1 MTFKTKYLFALI
13 PLAVALGLIYFF
25 SDIVAYIVL
34 AWVLSMLGAPLM
46 RFFRKSKFLGKTGA
60 AVLTLITFLVI
71 FFIIFWI
78 FIPPLINQAGK
89 LAGSDGEKLAQSL
102 EEPINDWNA
111 WLVNIGLIEPEN
123 IDSLDIKKVP
133 STQDQERIQ
142 TKIISLDSLMAANGD
157 SSKTNITL
165 LIDINDHDPSKL
177 EEEIVDI
184 HAGDNFAERTK
195 RNIAASLD
203 PSRIPK
209 LFRSVV
215 GYLGNFLI
223 ALLSVFFIAF
233 FFLREQGLFGSMISS
248 LVPDQYESK
257 TTTAIE
263 ESSKLLIRYFLGVA
277 TQIIVI
283 TLFVSVVMGILGVK
297 NALLIG
303 FFAAL
308 MNVIPYV
315 GPILGA
321 SFALLITIASYPG
334 IPFYDGM
341 VPLLLKVLIVFAIMQ
356 LLDNFILQPTIYGK
370 SVKAHPLEI
379 FIVVLI
385 GAKLGGIL
393 GMVLAIPLYTVLRV
407 LGKVFFSEFKIV
419 QRITSSI

>member
-1 MTFKTKYLFALI
+1 LTFKTKYLFALI
-13 PLAVALGLIYFF
+13 PIAIVLGLLYFF
-25 SDIVAYIVL
+25 SDIVAYIVV

-46 RFFRKSKFLGKTGA
+46 RFFRRFKLLGKTSS
-60 AVLTLITFLVI
+60 AVLTLLTFLI
-71 FFIIFWI
+71 LFLIIFWI
-78 FIPPLINQAGK
+78 FIPPLINQASK

-102 EEPINDWNA
+102 EEPIQDWNA
-111 WLVNIGLIEPEN
+111 WLINIGLIEEEK
-123 IDSLDIKKVP
+123 IDTIDVTKIQ
-133 STQDQERIQ
+133 STREKDRIQ
-142 TKIISLDSLMAANGD
+142 AKLISLDSLLNANGD
-157 SSKTNITL
+157 TSQTNITL
-165 LIDINDHDPSKL
+165 VIDINDHAQL
-177 EEEIVDI
+177 ESEVRNENLD
-184 HAGDNFAERTK
+184 DESTFAERTK
-195 RNIAASLD
+195 RNIASSLD

-233 FFLREQGLFGSMISS
+233 FFLREQGLFGDMLSS
-248 LVPDQYESK
+248 IVPDKFERK
-257 TTTAIE
+257 TLTAIE

-321 SFALLITIASYPG
+321 SFALIITIASYPG

-341 VPLLLKVLIVFAIMQ
+341 VPLLLKVLIVFGIMQ

-379 FIVVLI
+379 FLVVMI
-385 GAKLGGIL
+385 GAKLGGVL
-393 GMVLAIPLYTVLRV
+393 GMVLAIPIYTVLRV

>member
-1 MTFKTKYLFALI
+1 MIFKTKYIFAF
-13 PLAVALGLIYFF
+13 VALLLVLSLLYFF

-46 RFFRKSKFLGKTGA
+46 RFFRKFLGKTPS
-60 AVLTLITFLVI
+60 AVLTLMTFLII
-71 FFIIFWI
+71 FLLIFWI
-78 FIPPLINQAGK
+78 FIPPLISQAGK

-111 WLVNIGLIEPEN
+111 WLVNIGLIENES
-123 IDSLDIKKVP
+123 IDSLQF
-133 STQDQERIQ
+133 QDTIEEQEQNRIH
-142 TKIISLDSLMAANGD
+142 TRLISLDSLLESNGD
-157 SSKTNITL
+157 TSKTNITL
-165 LIDINDHDPSKL
+165 VIDINDTHANGE
-177 EEEIVDI
+177 EEEIVNPDE
-184 HAGDNFAERTK
+184 GLNFAERTK
-195 RNIAASLD
+195 KNIAASLD

-209 LFRSVV
+209 IFRSVI

-223 ALLSVFFIAF
+223 AFLSVFFIAF
-233 FFLREQGLFGSMISS
+233 FFLREQGLFGNMISS
-248 LVPDQYESK
+248 VVPDKFEYK
-257 TTTAIE
+257 TITAID

-283 TLFVSVVMGILGVK
+283 TLFVAVVMGILGIK

-321 SFALLITIASYPG
+321 SFAMIITIASYPG
-334 IPFYDGM
+334 ISFYDGM
-341 VPLLLKVLIVFAIMQ
+341 VPLLFKVLLVFGIMQ

-393 GMVLAIPLYTVLRV
+393 GMVLAIPMYTVLRV

>member
-1 MTFKTKYLFALI
+1 M
-13 PLAVALGLIYFF
+13 AVALGLIYFF

>member
-1 MTFKTKYLFALI
+1 LTFKTKYLFALV
-13 PLAVALGLIYFF
+13 PLLIVMGLLYFF

-46 RFFRKSKFLGKTGA
+46 RFFRKFLGKTPS
-60 AVLTLITFLVI
+60 AVLTLLTFLII

-78 FIPPLINQAGK
+78 FIPPLINQASK

-102 EEPINDWNA
+102 EEPIQDWNE
-111 WLVNIGLIEPEN
+111 WLVNIGLIEHEVK
-123 IDSLDIKKVP
+123 DTTDHSKT
-133 STQDQERIQ
+133 TQLNEQERIEA
-142 TKIISLDSLMAANGD
+142 KVISLDSLLHAKGD
-157 SSKTNITL
+157 TTQTNITL
-165 LIDINDHDPSKL
+165 VIDVNEPQPVL
-177 EEEIVDI
+177 EEDEFALDE
-184 HAGDNFAERTK
+184 DLSFAERTK
-195 RNIAASLD
+195 KNIASSLD

-233 FFLREQGLFGSMISS
+233 FFLREQGLFGNMISS
-248 LVPDQYESK
+248 VVPDKFERK
-257 TTTAIE
+257 TLTAID

-277 TQIIVI
+277 TQIFVI

-321 SFALLITIASYPG
+321 SFALIITIASYPG
-334 IPFYDGM
+334 ISFYDGM
-341 VPLLLKVLIVFAIMQ
+341 VPLLLKVLVVFAIMQ
-356 LLDNFILQPTIYGK
+356 LLDNFVLQPTIYGK

-393 GMVLAIPLYTVLRV
+393 GMVLAIPMYTILRV

-419 QRITSSI
+419 QRITSTI